1 MARRHELWRERDVR
15 GMGSGTRQHTRRVIR
30 GIMKPLCIYHG
41 FCADGFTAAWVVWNF
56 HGEGA
61 VEFHAAKHGDPPPEV
76 GEREVYLVDF
86 SYPRPVIEA
95 MARRATKLTVIDH
108 HVTAAHELEGLI
120 RNDGVIDGVF
130 DMDKSGCLLTW
141 EWFFRERPPPP
152 ALLAVN
158 DRDLWRFELPW
169 TREIF
174 SALTSY
180 PYDFAIWNTLM
191 EADRLD
197 ALRQE
202 GVTLERK
209 QRKDIAEII
218 AAGSHLIT
226 IAGHTVPACNVPS
239 PWASDAGHL
248 LAHGHPFAACFW
260 IDGEQIAFSLRSAP
274 DGLDVSEIA
283 TQFGGGGHR
292 HAAGFK
298 RPWTA
303 YRRIAP

>member
-1 MARRHELWRERDVR
+1 
-15 GMGSGTRQHTRRVIR
+15 
-30 GIMKPLCIYHG
+30 MKPLCMYHG
-41 FCADGFTAAWVVWNF
+41 LCADGFTAGWVVWKF
-56 HGEGA
+56 HGEGR
-61 VEFHAAKHGDPPPEV
+61 VEFHAASHGDPPPEV

-95 MARRATKLTVIDH
+95 MTRRATKLTVIDH
-108 HVTAAHELEGLI
+108 HITAAHELEGLI
-120 RNDGVIDGVF
+120 RHDGVIDGVF
-130 DMDKSGCLLTW
+130 DMNKSGCLLTW
-141 EWFFRERPPPP
+141 EWFFRDTYPPP

-169 TREIF
+169 TRKIF

-180 PYDFAIWNTLM
+180 PYDFAVWEMLM

-197 ALRQE
+197 SLRQE
-202 GVTLERK
+202 GIALERK

-218 AAGSHLIT
+218 ATGSHLIT

-248 LAHGHPFAACFW
+248 LAQGHPFAACFW
-260 IDGEQIAFSLRSAP
+260 IDGERIAFSLRSAP

-283 TQFGGGGHR
+283 KRFGGGGHP